1 MRNII
6 LSEMLPNMESILE
19 EQTKRNVLRPAKQKE
34 NFQSDQWDENLRGQK
49 MSNSTGRVI
58 YKYQMPVQEH
68 FEMGLPENAEILRMT
83 DEKGM
88 FWLWAVV
95 NTNASNET
103 RKFHAFKCGGKIPDE
118 LNLKYIGCCAIYI
131 QAELMLYIFEE
142 L

>member
-1 MRNII
+1 MKCYYETVPMKI
-6 LSEMLPNMESILE
+6 
-19 EQTKRNVLRPAKQKE
+19 
-34 NFQSDQWDENLRGQK
+34 QSDQWDEKLRGQK
-49 MSNSTGRVI
+49 MSSSTGKAI

-68 FEMGLPENAEILRMT
+68 FEMLLPKDAEILRMT

-88 FWLWAVV
+88 FWLWAIV
-95 NTNASNET
+95 NTDTSDEI

-118 LNLKYIGCCAIYI
+118 LKLKYIGCCAIYI